1 MLTDLR
7 GTAKKLAMA
16 DQNRTALNWEDVR
29 FFVALARHGS
39 LSAAAR
45 ILSVNHATVARRIA
59 AFEAALGERLV
70 ERRPDRYVLTSA
82 GTRVL
87 SVASGM
93 EAAAAG
99 LKRGVSDDAPKGLV
113 RINAPPSLT
122 QVFLISFAAPLTTLH
137 ARLDLDLVS
146 DLRYVS
152 LERRETDIAIR
163 LGRREDGDFVAKKLT
178 TVGYG
183 FYASARWRARVKKG
197 IVPTFVSFDEMNTSV
212 PEHLW
217 IKKRFPQS
225 RISFRT
231 NSQLGQAQAAG
242 ANAGVALLPH
252 FVGRSNRAL
261 KQCSLGV
268 DLPSSDYWLL
278 VRRNDLK
285 EVSVRTVVD
294 FLTDLF
300 HVERKRFE

>member
-1 MLTDLR
+1 VPF
-7 GTAKKLAMA
+7 GGH
-16 DQNRTALNWEDVR
+16 N
-29 FFVALARHGS
+29 
-39 LSAAAR
+39 
-45 ILSVNHATVARRIA
+45 IL
-59 AFEAALGERLV
+59 
-70 ERRPDRYVLTSA
+70 
-82 GTRVL
+82 
-87 SVASGM
+87 

-137 ARLDLDLVS
+137 ASLDLDLVS

-163 LGRREDGDFVAKKLT
+163 LGRPEDGDFVAKKLT

-183 FYASARWRARVKKG
+183 FYASARWRARCQKG

-212 PEHLW
+212 PEHLLD
-217 IKKRFPQS
+217 KKA
-225 RISFRT
+225 ISSVAHIFRT

-268 DLPSSDYWLL
+268 DLPSATLAFGSAERSQGSL
-278 VRRNDLK
+278 R
-285 EVSVRTVVD
+285 RTVVD

-300 HVERKRFE
+300 HVERSVLNRLVPTSENSRACSVVETEALFIRLRLD